1 MGEHSLYEE
10 PTERISMLTSAFWL
24 GALDRAGKTFA
35 QSLVTLW
42 GADQAFNLLQI
53 DLVPALGVAA
63 GAAVLS
69 VLTSLAS
76 APVGG
81 EGTSMLRG
89 AK

>member
-1 MGEHSLYEE
+1 
-10 PTERISMLTSAFWL
+10 MLTKSFWI
-24 GALDRAGKTFA
+24 GVADRAVKTAA
-35 QSLVTLW
+35 QTLVTLW
-42 GADQAFNLLQI
+42 GADQAFNLLEI

-76 APVGG
+76 ARVGD
-81 EGTSMLRG
+81 EGTSLLRG